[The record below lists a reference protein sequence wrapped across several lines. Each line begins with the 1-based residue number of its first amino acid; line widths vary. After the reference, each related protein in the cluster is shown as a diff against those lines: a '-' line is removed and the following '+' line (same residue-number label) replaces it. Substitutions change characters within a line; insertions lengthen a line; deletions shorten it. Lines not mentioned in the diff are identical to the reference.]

1 MFRCNPDETEY
12 ALRVVTTKNS
22 KAAVV
27 GASGYVGEELVR
39 LLLAHPH
46 VDLAAVTSRQ
56 FAGKPL
62 AQIFP
67 RLMHYDKVRSLNF
80 FDADPQ
86 RRPRAPV
93 IGFFPL
99 PP

>member
-1 MFRCNPDETEY
+1 MNVAKVAGREKSNCNPHETEY
-12 ALRVVTTKNS
+12 ALRVVTRNNAKV
-22 KAAVV
+22 AVV

-46 VDLAAVTSRQ
+46 VDLVAVTSRQ

-67 RLMHYDKVRSLNF
+67 RLAHHDKARSLNF
-80 FDADPQ
+80 SDADPKQ
-86 RRPRAPV
+86 LARD
-93 IGFFPL
+93 
-99 PP
+99 